1 MVEKHQ
7 RQPQQ
12 QDSSGGAQQP
22 DHTLVNLLGNRAQIP
37 GRGRGDGGGGRTG
50 QTGGVQATGT
60 FSDLCI
66 HTRTNVLLPG
76 NTLRGPGAPRCLV
89 SVLEPVSSSR

>member
-37 GRGRGDGGGGRTG
+37 GRGRGHGGRTG

-60 FSDLCI
+60 FLTCAFTPEPTSCFL
-66 HTRTNVLLPG
+66 G
-76 NTLRGPGAPRCLV
+76 TL
-89 SVLEPVSSSR
+89 